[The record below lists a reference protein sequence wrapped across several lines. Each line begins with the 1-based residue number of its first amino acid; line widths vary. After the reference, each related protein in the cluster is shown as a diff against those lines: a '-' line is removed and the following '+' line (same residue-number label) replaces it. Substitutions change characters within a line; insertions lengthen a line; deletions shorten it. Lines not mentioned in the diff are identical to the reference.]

1 VLPREAI
8 RGNNR
13 VLVVD
18 TENRLWF
25 REVDIL
31 RLENDRV
38 VLNGGLEDGERICLS
53 PIQAIIEGMR
63 VNVVDESPALAQ
75 NQ

>member
-1 VLPREAI
+1 V

-18 TENRLWF
+18 TENRMWY

-38 VLNGGLEDGERICLS
+38 LIQGGLADGERICLS
-53 PIQAIIEGMR
+53 PIQAVVDGMR
-63 VNVVDESPALAQ
+63 VNVVDENPALAQ
-75 NQ
+75 IR